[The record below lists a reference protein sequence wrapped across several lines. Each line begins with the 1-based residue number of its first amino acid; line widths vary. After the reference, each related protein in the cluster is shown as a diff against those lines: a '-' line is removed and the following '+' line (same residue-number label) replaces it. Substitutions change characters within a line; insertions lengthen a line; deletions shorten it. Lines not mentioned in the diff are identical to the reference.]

1 MRIIHAILLAS
12 LIFLIGLNHPV
23 RIIAQ
28 QEDRL
33 VLAFY
38 YTWFDENTW
47 TSTMVPDMPVT
58 PYISRERATIERH
71 VAQAQDAGIDAFVTS
86 WYGPQD
92 ESNQTETNFRTLL
105 DVAQGRGFYVTV
117 DFELTSPFY
126 ASQADVVAALRY
138 LLDTHAQHPAF
149 LRYGGKP
156 VIFFW
161 RQQSYDVA
169 TWAALRQQV
178 DPAHTTLWIA
188 EGLDVAYQD
197 VFDGHHLYNV
207 TWNPPID
214 PAYTAAKF
222 RRRIDEYNAAHNTR
236 KLWIAT
242 AMPGYDDTH
251 VAGRPGSYIQPRDNG
266 AYYRQTWQAAMASR
280 PSMIVINSF
289 NEWREGTMIEPSQ
302 TYGDLYL
309 NLTAELAATFKG
321 SAPLPA
327 PPETATTVP
336 LPTSTPVPT
345 EIHVVSPSAESIPS
359 TVEGLRTGT
368 VKPPIATA
376 TEIPSPIA
384 TFTTTSSP
392 GATLTPTSTPTST
405 ATSTPTSTPT
415 DTPVL
420 TATSLPAPT
429 PTPTVTLRLSA
440 TPAATP
446 TPVLDDPSVCSSL
459 LGAAALPLAALFRRR
474 N

>member
-1 MRIIHAILLAS
+1 MRMRIIRAILLAS
-12 LIFLIGLNHPV
+12 SILVLSLNHPA

-28 QEDRL
+28 QEEQL

-47 TSTMVPDMPVT
+47 TPTMIPDMPAT
-58 PYISRERATIERH
+58 PYLSRERATIERH
-71 VAQAQDAGIDAFVTS
+71 VAHAQDAGIDAFVTS
-86 WYGPQD
+86 WYGPQ
-92 ESNQTETNFRTLL
+92 EENNQTEKNLRTLL
-105 DVAQGRGFYVTV
+105 DVAQARGFYATV
-117 DFELTSPFY
+117 DFEVTSPFY
-126 ASQADVVAALRY
+126 ASQADVVAALHY

-149 LRYGGKP
+149 LRYAGKP

-188 EGLDVAYQD
+188 EGLDLAYQD

-207 TWNPPID
+207 TWNPPTD
-214 PAYTAAKF
+214 PAHTAAKF
-222 RRRIDEYNAAHNTR
+222 RRRIDEYNAAHGTH

-266 AYYRQTWQAAMASR
+266 AYYRQTWGAAMASR

-309 NLTAELAATFKG
+309 NLTAELAATFKAG
-321 SAPLPA
+321 APMPT
-327 PPETATTVP
+327 PTETATPVQ
-336 LPTSTPVPT
+336 LPTDTSVATFRT
-345 EIHVVSPSAESIPS
+345 S
-359 TVEGLRTGT
+359 TVELAA
-368 VKPPIATA
+368 P
-376 TEIPSPIA
+376 TERP
-384 TFTTTSSP
+384 
-392 GATLTPTSTPTST
+392 T
-405 ATSTPTSTPT
+405 ATSTHTPLPAAT
-415 DTPVL
+415 L
-420 TATSLPAPT
+420 TATPPPTATNTATLPPPSLTSTLLPTPTAMRTHTPPATSSPTFT
-429 PTPTVTLRLSA
+429 PTPTA
-440 TPAATP
+440 TRGSSPAAAATP
-446 TPVLDDPSVCSSL
+446 TPVQGDSLVCGSP
-459 LGAAALPLAALFRRR
+459 LGVAALPLAALVRRR